1 MEKNR
6 FVELANVFEIPVR
19 KMKHVRIDRN
29 EILVEIV
36 DTNRNMLRLF
46 LEALDLAVMVK
57 Q

>member
-36 DTNRNMLRLF
+36 DTNRNVLRLF